1 MQLVKI
7 LSAAMMLAAAMP
19 VAAEPIKCVVA
30 GKTLYTDDAEK
41 CAKGEVKPINGAL
54 VITELPAAKSAG
66 KAAPVPA
73 PAAADSLLDSL
84 LQRLG
89 ITQQEVAAGWKTVD
103 EARQRGEWQAP
114 EMPED
119 AR

>member
-7 LSAAMMLAAAMP
+7 LSAAMMLAAAAP
-19 VAAEPIKCVVA
+19 LPAEPIKCVVA
-30 GKTLYTDDAEK
+30 GKTLYTDDAKK

-66 KAAPVPA
+66 KSAPISA
-73 PAAADSLLDSL
+73 PASSDSLLDSL